1 MPIHLAMEVSP
12 ILLQFVGS
20 LVAIGLLA
28 ALTHWLKLGPTPK
41 LVTEQDARN
50 AADQVHDGFQA
61 VEIGIDQAGKGAL
74 LRNAAGQ
81 VMLLRAH
88 GSHFAGR
95 ILPSNARMEL
105 SQDGLIINSAEKRF
119 GTTQLQ
125 LQQPE
130 QWVNAWEENAKPA
143 MGSANA

>member
-28 ALTHWLKLGPTPK
+28 ALAHWLKLGPTPK

-61 VEIGIDQAGKGAL
+61 VEIGVDQAGKGAL
-74 LRNAAGQ
+74 LRNADGQ

-95 ILPSNARMEL
+95 ILPRNARMEL
-105 SQDGLIINSAEKRF
+105 SQDGLVINSAEKRF

-125 LQQPE
+125 LQEPE
-130 QWVNAWEENAKPA
+130 QWVNAWEENAKSP
-143 MGSANA
+143 MESANA